1 MVSLHCGSVNNG
13 RLEEM
18 MFYVGGHTQG
28 RNKKRIKKRLLS
40 SMDQK
45 PFPEQEVLYFSQRKL
60 CQTSGHAMS
69 VVPDEEGA
77 ASRLPA
83 PAATGH
89 REKWLPSPTECFP
102 TSFTNKSTNKVV
114 FFGC

>member
-1 MVSLHCGSVNNG
+1 
-13 RLEEM
+13 
-18 MFYVGGHTQG
+18 
-28 RNKKRIKKRLLS
+28 
-40 SMDQK
+40 MDQK

-60 CQTSGHAMS
+60 CQTSGPALS
-69 VVPDEEGA
+69 VVPQEDEEGA
-77 ASRLPA
+77 ACRLPA

-102 TSFTNKSTNKVV
+102 TGFTNKSTNKVV